1 MILWSKLMVNLYLV
15 QVSFDVRIIDI
26 EVNVTHRIKVGWLK

>member
-1 MILWSKLMVNLYLV
+1 MILFNLYLV